1 MGLLIDFWV
10 LKVIFWLHFWKQ
22 MSLYLTWMFLSL
34 SLCSGSHFNP
44 PFTIAIWLCGGIQ
57 LTMAVPY
64 LISQLIGG
72 VLGAAMSKV
81 WTRMHL
87 LHKQKVIYYSH
98 NPKHYS
104 TTKCILKV
112 MTSHKNYVNA
122 TGAAFTIL
130 KSEEQLGKVVFA
142 EMAMTCL
149 VTMVVLLGAVNGK
162 SKSPLVPFMVGCTVI
177 VNILAGWVWN
187 VIKLNNRHF

>member
-1 MGLLIDFWV
+1 MWWNSADDGCSLPYQSAYRRCAGSCNVKGVNKNAFITQTESD
-10 LKVIFWLHFWKQ
+10 VI
-22 MSLYLTWMFLSL
+22 
-34 SLCSGSHFNP
+34 
-44 PFTIAIWLCGGIQ
+44 I
-57 LTMAVPY
+57 
-64 LISQLIGG
+64 
-72 VLGAAMSKV
+72 
-81 WTRMHL
+81 
-87 LHKQKVIYYSH
+87 YSH
-98 NPKHYS
+98 KHYS
-104 TTKCILKV
+104 TDKCILKV
-112 MTSHKNYVNA
+112 MTSHKNYMNA

-162 SKSPLVPFMVGCTVI
+162 SKSPLVPFTVGCTVI